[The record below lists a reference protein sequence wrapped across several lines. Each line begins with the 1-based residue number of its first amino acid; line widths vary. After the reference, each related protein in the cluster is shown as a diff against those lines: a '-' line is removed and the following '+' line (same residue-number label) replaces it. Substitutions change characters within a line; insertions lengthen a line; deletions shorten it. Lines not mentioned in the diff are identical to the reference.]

1 MKEVEAAARRDRRGR
16 LVAEG
21 AAGYS
26 DPELFADVDEVL
38 RRAVERERARR
49 PPPRAAA
56 RRRGV
61 ASRHDLRFSSHRPVI
76 GPAIVFVKRR
86 LLLPI
91 MRWLVDYN
99 RDNFR
104 RQQRVNRLLAAC
116 IEELA
121 IENARLRR
129 ESEPPLKLACV
140 VHRFGAVNRRRVRS
154 ALPRRRASGWPPRTT

>member
-1 MKEVEAAARRDRRGR
+1 MKEVEAAARRDRRSR

-26 DPELFADVDEVL
+26 DPELFADVDDVL
-38 RRAVERERARR
+38 RRAVERSE
-49 PPPRAAA
+49 
-56 RRRGV
+56 RGV
-61 ASRHDLRFSSHRPVI
+61 LLPDLLPDDEEWRLDTTVRISSHRPVV

-129 ESEPPLKLACV
+129 EL
-140 VHRFGAVNRRRVRS
+140 NRR
-154 ALPRRRASGWPPRTT
+154 